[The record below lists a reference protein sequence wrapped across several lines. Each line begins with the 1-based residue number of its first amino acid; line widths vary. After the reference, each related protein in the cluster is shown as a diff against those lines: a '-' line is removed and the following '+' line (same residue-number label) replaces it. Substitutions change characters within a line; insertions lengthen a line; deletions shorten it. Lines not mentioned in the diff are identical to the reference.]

1 MKNVL
6 ISIKPRFV
14 NEIIKG
20 TKKYEFRRSIFKDA
34 KEIGK
39 VFIYAT
45 APIKKIV
52 ASFSIGEIVADHPEA
67 LWNRCQSVSGIDRSS
82 FFEYF
87 KNKDVGFAI
96 KIKDLDVFKTPVDP
110 TRVIPGFV
118 APQSYRYVDQATNI
132 G

>member
-1 MKNVL
+1 ML
-6 ISIKPRFV
+6 TSM
-14 NEIIKG
+14 
-20 TKKYEFRRSIFKDA
+20 RRSRSARSWQIIQNRCGIA
-34 KEIGK
+34 ANQPQ
-39 VFIYAT
+39 V
-45 APIKKIV
+45 
-52 ASFSIGEIVADHPEA
+52 SIGI
-67 LWNRCQSVSGIDRSS
+67 

-118 APQSYRYVDQATNI
+118 APQSYRYVDQAINI